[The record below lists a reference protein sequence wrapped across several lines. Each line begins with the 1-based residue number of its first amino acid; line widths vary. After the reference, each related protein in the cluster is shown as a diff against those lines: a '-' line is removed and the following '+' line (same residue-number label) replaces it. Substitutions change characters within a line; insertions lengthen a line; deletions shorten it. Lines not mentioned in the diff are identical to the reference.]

1 MAMTMVTIC
10 NGSRQMRAVD
20 LPPRN
25 APSSRTRS
33 TRSRAVQPS
42 GWLIGWL
49 ARGTRPRA
57 PVFLRCTLDGSGGG

>member
-1 MAMTMVTIC
+1 
-10 NGSRQMRAVD
+10 
-20 LPPRN
+20 
-25 APSSRTRS
+25 
-33 TRSRAVQPS
+33 VQPS